1 MQILVGVHLQIL
13 MKMIGNIIYSIVSDK
28 DIMFY
33 KLIFC
38 RSDASATDLNHSP
51 YQKDEKGNY
60 QFDKLNDSYFNHAR
74 SMCEVAK
81 EYGFELAL
89 VVYGV
94 IMYQRHGQIIC

>member
-1 MQILVGVHLQIL
+1 MPQW
-13 MKMIGNIIYSIVSDK
+13 
-28 DIMFY
+28 
-33 KLIFC
+33 
-38 RSDASATDLNHSP
+38 DASATDLNHSP

-89 VVYGV
+89 VVLWCNYVPATWANNMLSHNTMPYEEIDGY
-94 IMYQRHGQIIC
+94 IKKSK